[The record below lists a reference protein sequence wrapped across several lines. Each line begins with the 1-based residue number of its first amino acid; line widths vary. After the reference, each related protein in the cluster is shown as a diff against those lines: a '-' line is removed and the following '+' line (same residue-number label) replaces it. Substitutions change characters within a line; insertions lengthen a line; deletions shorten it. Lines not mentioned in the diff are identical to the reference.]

1 MHKSRIGEITIDCE
15 TDDLSDAVAFWS
27 QALGYAAEPHED
39 HFHLKAPK
47 SDVQI
52 NIQSATHE
60 PRVHIDFETDDIEAE
75 VARLESLGAKR
86 LREGK
91 RWVVMQTP
99 TGHGIC
105 ICGIARDNFAEN
117 ANQWP

>member
-15 TDDLSDAVAFWS
+15 SDDLSAAVSFWS
-27 QALGYAAEPHED
+27 AALGYKAEPHED

-52 NIQSATHE
+52 NIQTVTHE
-60 PRVHIDFETDDIEAE
+60 PRVHIDFETDDVEAE